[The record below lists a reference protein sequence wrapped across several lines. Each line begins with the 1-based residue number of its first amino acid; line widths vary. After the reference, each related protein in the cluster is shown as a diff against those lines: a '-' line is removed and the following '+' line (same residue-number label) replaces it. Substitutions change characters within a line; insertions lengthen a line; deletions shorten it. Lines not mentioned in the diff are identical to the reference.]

1 MDIGNFNIGEIITGI
16 VALLAGAAYARKQF
30 SSDNLDI
37 TRSNTERELIQLLRD
52 QIKITS
58 DELTELKTKHKELE
72 TNIKTVAIERDE
84 ALKEV
89 SIYIDDITRYEN
101 RTKVLEGIVE
111 RLTDA
116 LEIASAN
123 LGNESDSET
132 AEEEEND

>member
-37 TRSNTERELIQLLRD
+37 TRTNTERELIQLLRD
-52 QIKITS
+52 QIKIS
-58 DELTELKTKHKELE
+58 SEELIDLKEKYKDLE
-72 TNIKTVAIERDE
+72 ANIKLIAIERDE
-84 ALKEV
+84 AIKEV
-89 SIYIDDITRYEN
+89 SIYSDDITRYEN

-123 LGNESDSET
+123 LGNEEDTEET
-132 AEEEEND
+132 MEEDND